1 MKVFV
6 PENWDELKGKLA
18 ERGRVVEVR
27 KGDGEEECCAFIGK
41 SLRMTAGPKNMREAL
56 ETLADLGFDYAAII
70 GFELELE
77 GLEKGLGFKIPKV
90 KSVEEVERAPEVE
103 SLKSI
108 VLKTK
113 CVEGV
118 ERCGAIGIF
127 IGFVRKESDGKTVSR
142 LEYEAYDEM
151 LNEKAREI
159 EERVKQMAGIVN
171 ARVYHKRGILL
182 PGEDIVYITV
192 MGEHRKD
199 IWEPLKEA
207 VELMKKELPI
217 WKKEVYEDGEVWVHD
232 AERTKS

>member
-6 PENWDELKGKLA
+6 PENWDELKGKLS
-18 ERGRVVEVR
+18 EKGRVVEVR

-41 SLRMTAGPKNMREAL
+41 SLRMSAGPKNIREAL
-56 ETLADLGFDYAAII
+56 ETLADLGFDYAAML

-90 KSVEEVERAPEVE
+90 KSVEEVERAPEIE
-103 SLKSI
+103 SLKSL

-118 ERCGAIGIF
+118 ERCGAMGIF
-127 IGFVRKESDGKTVSR
+127 VGFVRKESEGKTVSR

-151 LNEKAREI
+151 LNEKVREI
-159 EERVKQMAGIVN
+159 EERIKQMRGIVN
-171 ARVYHKRGILL
+171 ARIYHKRGVLM
-182 PGEDIVYITV
+182 PGEDIVYVTV

-199 IWEPLKEA
+199 IWEPLKKA

-232 AERTKS
+232 VERGD

>member
-6 PENWDELKGKLA
+6 PENWDELKRKLS
-18 ERGRVVEVR
+18 ERGRVVEVK

-41 SLRMTAGPKNMREAL
+41 SFRMTAGAKNIRDAL
-56 ETLADLGFDYAAII
+56 ETLADLSFDYAAML

-77 GLEKGLGFKIPKV
+77 GLERGLGFKIPKV
-90 KSVEEVERAPEVE
+90 KTVEEVERAPEIE
-103 SLKSI
+103 SLKSLI
-108 VLKTK
+108 LKTK
-113 CVEGV
+113 CVDGV
-118 ERCGAIGIF
+118 ERCGAIGVF
-127 IGFVRKESDGKTVSR
+127 VGFVRKESEGKTVSR

-159 EERVKQMAGIVN
+159 EERIKRIPGIVN
-171 ARVYHKRGILL
+171 AKIYHKRGVLM

-192 MGEHRKD
+192 MGEHRED

-232 AERTKS
+232 VERG

>member
-18 ERGRVVEVR
+18 EMGRVVEVK

-90 KSVEEVERAPEVE
+90 RSVEEVEKAPEIE

-127 IGFVRKESDGKTVSR
+127 IGFVRKESDRKTVSR
-142 LEYEAYDEM
+142 LEYEAYDEL

-159 EERVKQMAGIVN
+159 EERVKRMPGIVN
-171 ARVYHKRGILL
+171 ARVYHKKGILL

-232 AERTKS
+232 VERTKS